1 MIAMKTD
8 AERANPGMAADERIA
23 RMIARALGHNDDSGM
38 DWERY
43 ACASRLILRECRVAF
58 QK

>member
-1 MIAMKTD
+1 MKTD
-8 AERANPGMAADERIA
+8 AERANPGMNAEERIA
-23 RMIARALGHNDDSGM
+23 RMIARALGHNDDGGM

>member
-1 MIAMKTD
+1 MTPE
-8 AERANPGMAADERIA
+8 ERVA

-43 ACASRLILRECRVAF
+43 ACAARLILRETRVVFTKKEAA
-58 QK
+58 